1 MWVSATKFA
10 SEKERGAASVTQET
24 NAPVC
29 AGTRKAHEGQGGW
42 RKPGIQ
48 WGRAKG
54 PGEGEMGQGGT
65 GTGVMADAEAA
76 GKTR

>member
-1 MWVSATKFA
+1 MGFGHEVCFRERKRCCVSDP
-10 SEKERGAASVTQET
+10 ET

-29 AGTRKAHEGQGGW
+29 AGTRKAHEVQGGW

-48 WGRAKG
+48 GGRAKG

-65 GTGVMADAEAA
+65 GMGVMADAEAA